1 MRHTIRRLGGGT
13 AATGGRRDQRLLRVV
28 GRAGRLP
35 SPLFVGRGVSNASR
49 GLPDLGL
56 IGLPDVL
63 EDTRRICGVTR
74 LPLLVDADTGFGPAE
89 QIGRTVALLAE
100 AGAAALHLED
110 QVSTK
115 RCGHRPGKVL
125 VSAGEM
131 SDRIKAAVDAR
142 PDPGF
147 VVMARTD
154 AAAVEGLAAAIDRA
168 CCYVEAGADMIF
180 AEALT
185 SLQQYGHFTAAVK
198 VPVLANLTEFG
209 RTPLYTL
216 AEMASVGVQLLL
228 YPLTAFRAMSAA
240 AQKVY
245 ETLRD
250 EGTQS
255 GLLPLM
261 QTREELYE
269 ILNYHVQEQQLDEEL
284 LKR

>member
-1 MRHTIRRLGGGT
+1 MRRH
-13 AATGGRRDQRLLRVV
+13 AASVAGGRRYGLRP
-28 GRAGRLP
+28 GG
-35 SPLFVGRGVSNASR
+35 
-49 GLPDLGL
+49 
-56 IGLPDVL
+56 
-63 EDTRRICGVTR
+63 E
-74 LPLLVDADTGFGPAE
+74 
-89 QIGRTVALLAE
+89 IGRTVALLAE

-110 QVSTK
+110 QVSAK

-154 AAAVEGLAAAIDRA
+154 AAGVEGLAAAIDRA
-168 CCYVEAGADMIF
+168 CRYVEAGADMIF

-185 SLQQYGHFTAAVK
+185 SLQEYGRFTAAVK

-216 AEMASVGVQLLL
+216 AEMASVGVQLVL

-245 ETLRD
+245 ETLRG

-269 ILNYHVQEQQLDEEL
+269 ILNYHVQEQQLNEKL
-284 LKR
+284 LKKGGR